1 MLAMSWD
8 LFLLRKHRR
17 CALQSHGVQE
27 QPLCSYAVRRF
38 SMTVKETSK
47 QIAVRIGPP
56 LLSAIERR
64 AEQEHR
70 TLAGMIKHLCATGL
84 EGRRDEQTEAA

>member
-1 MLAMSWD
+1 
-8 LFLLRKHRR
+8 
-17 CALQSHGVQE
+17 LQADGVQE
-27 QPLCSYAVRRF
+27 LDRAAIAVRRF

-64 AEQEHR
+64 AQEEHR

>member
-1 MLAMSWD
+1 
-8 LFLLRKHRR
+8 
-17 CALQSHGVQE
+17 
-27 QPLCSYAVRRF
+27 
-38 SMTVKETSK
+38 MTVKETSK

-64 AEQEHR
+64 AQEEHR

-84 EGRRDEQTEAA
+84 EGRRSSRRRDEQTEAAA

>member
-1 MLAMSWD
+1 
-8 LFLLRKHRR
+8 
-17 CALQSHGVQE
+17 LQAHGVQE
-27 QPLCSYAVRRF
+27 HPLRSYSVKRF

-64 AEQEHR
+64 AELEHR

-84 EGRRDEQTEAA
+84 EGRRDERTEQAA

>member
-1 MLAMSWD
+1 M
-8 LFLLRKHRR
+8 HREG
-17 CALQSHGVQE
+17 ALQSLGVQG
-27 QPLCSYAVRRF
+27 QSLCSYSVKRF

-64 AEQEHR
+64 AELEHR

-84 EGRRDEQTEAA
+84 EGRRDERTEQAA

>member
-1 MLAMSWD
+1 MDRYALEG
-8 LFLLRKHRR
+8 
-17 CALQSHGVQE
+17 ALQAHGVQE
-27 QPLCSYAVRRF
+27 QSLRSRAVKRF
-38 SMTVKETSK
+38 LMTVKETSK

-64 AEQEHR
+64 AELEHR

-84 EGRRDEQTEAA
+84 EGRRDEPTERAA

>member
-1 MLAMSWD
+1 MLSNSFAM
-8 LFLLRKHRR
+8 K
-17 CALQSHGVQE
+17 
-27 QPLCSYAVRRF
+27 RF

-47 QIAVRIGPP
+47 QIAIRIGPP

-64 AEQEHR
+64 AQEEHR

-84 EGRRDEQTEAA
+84 EGRRDDRTEQAA

>member
-1 MLAMSWD
+1 
-8 LFLLRKHRR
+8 
-17 CALQSHGVQE
+17 
-27 QPLCSYAVRRF
+27 
-38 SMTVKETSK
+38 MTVKETSK

-64 AEQEHR
+64 AQEEHR

-84 EGRRDEQTEAA
+84 EGRRDEQTERAA